1 MNINRGTSGEPAAT
15 MIDVSRRNLH
25 TLLLLTVP
33 VAVMVGLVAVSPTL
47 YRIFCAVTGYGGT
60 VQRAE
65 APAAG
70 GEADPAALPTL
81 TVSLDANVG
90 RGLPWRFGPVQRNV
104 EVKPGEPVL
113 VHYYA
118 ENLADR
124 PIVAQATFNVTP
136 FKAAPYFFKTECFCF
151 TEQKLDPGERVEMP
165 VQFFVDP
172 ELLKDPLTKEV
183 RRITLSYTFYP
194 QPDDPETLARA
205 SDLGEVARDR
215 AEAIA
220 RGETGPFVNDA
231 RRR

>member
-1 MNINRGTSGEPAAT
+1 MNAL
-15 MIDVSRRNLH
+15 VRRNLR

-33 VAVMVGLVAVSPTL
+33 VAVMIGLVAISPTL

-65 APAAG
+65 VPVDT
-70 GEADPAALPTL
+70 GEVDAAALPTV
-81 TVSLDANVG
+81 TVSFDANVG
-90 RGLPWRFGPVQRNV
+90 KGLPWRFAPVQRNV

-118 ENLADR
+118 ENLSDR
-124 PIVAQATFNVTP
+124 PVVGQATFNVTP

-172 ELLKDPLTKEV
+172 ELFENPLTKEV
-183 RRITLSYTFYP
+183 RHITLSYTFYP

-205 SDLGEVARDR
+205 SDLEEVARNR
-215 AEAIA
+215 EQAIS